1 LSEQNIRQQQAAVE
15 QETFRKEDKAE
26 TQKIV
31 ESPIESVQKLPT
43 KPSIVNRLTP
53 RPFITPT
60 QKSGPKEQSRKPAQI
75 AFTEHK
81 PDFVTQVVPKPS
93 LKSVSPE
100 IVRAHEAVNG
110 VPESQLEAA
119 GSEASFAFENDEARS
134 VSLEAEAID
143 FATEL
148 GLASDET
155 EDDSWIDTLIIP
167 GIMSEAEN
175 QEAVTPEALSE
186 SRTIVLTKIAEV
198 IAPPESVAEK
208 TEVLLSHLPEVVQI
222 SLAEFVQESEPE
234 VAEAVSELVVQMA
247 LATNRLQVL
256 IMTDRA
262 ESEEAAQIEI
272 VLEEWYDTLLTYL
285 EIEDAEA
292 KVAEFIRLVRSGNY
306 VVLQQPMPENTDEG
320 THERKFNVPL
330 TQGLSRIMQQV
341 QTAIGKLA
349 VGQAVYL

>member
-1 LSEQNIRQQQAAVE
+1 
-15 QETFRKEDKAE
+15 
-26 TQKIV
+26 
-31 ESPIESVQKLPT
+31 
-43 KPSIVNRLTP
+43 
-53 RPFITPT
+53 
-60 QKSGPKEQSRKPAQI
+60 
-75 AFTEHK
+75 
-81 PDFVTQVVPKPS
+81 
-93 LKSVSPE
+93 
-100 IVRAHEAVNG
+100 
-110 VPESQLEAA
+110 
-119 GSEASFAFENDEARS
+119 
-134 VSLEAEAID
+134 
-143 FATEL
+143 
-148 GLASDET
+148 
-155 EDDSWIDTLIIP
+155 
-167 GIMSEAEN
+167 
-175 QEAVTPEALSE
+175 LSE

-247 LATNRLQVL
+247 LAANRLQVL

-320 THERKFNVPL
+320 T
-330 TQGLSRIMQQV
+330 
-341 QTAIGKLA
+341 
-349 VGQAVYL
+349 